1 MLYNISEMV
10 VERGGKWGEIKSSFV
25 LRNKTVLCCVES
37 EHNGS
42 KVPGVLAD

>member
-1 MLYNISEMV
+1 MLLD
-10 VERGGKWGEIKSSFV
+10 RGGKWGEIKSSFV
-25 LRNKTVLCCVES
+25 LINKTVLCSVES